1 MAGRRGCMNS
11 LWSGSE
17 RVRIGERLKASLA
30 GIVELELLRFRHW
43 EMVETVLGR
52 RETADTSITQQR
64 ESSGWISADGAA
76 RSRRQQ
82 ILSPSKSALPCL
94 KGLGD
99 GLESRWSTLSWDI
112 LSDPLSP
119 PTPELS
125 VAPQLDC
132 DSRPSSGFYSVSGS
146 SLSDSCCSV
155 CSEGAQGT
163 AGGPAGVR
171 GTWGPWDC
179 RPRSADHSI
188 SQWQEGRQLPS
199 QNTVTEKGERRPV
212 STGDLEV
219 NGLLFLSGLCPGQ
232 NESQQGSSYPLPDD
246 SLYSSLQLD
255 PKFCSNLVSRKT
267 KEVYAYPSPL
277 HAVALQ
283 SPLFTLSQDPPPP
296 LSNLPSSS
304 EVIQDDEPQTDAPKT
319 QEPTLT
325 RPPAS
330 SRPSQLD
337 QYISK
342 LVLQYH
348 SRSTTD
354 SSSRQ
359 GSWKWSSGAVHG
371 SSQSLTSFDSHSTS
385 STLTA
390 SSVTHRQ
397 SLFGN
402 SGGVSMSGMGKRG
415 GNCRNSINL
424 GNLPSLNGENLNLS
438 FHLNL
443 KLNLSPNLN
452 TNTSLNSSNSKEA
465 MGSCDYQDN
474 DPLTPTPRPPTSSTS
489 LSMSSAWRGRKRIS
503 TCPVNHRGSLEIK
516 GTRFSPQ
523 GFSHS
528 LDWSS
533 VSQEEAAETLAKV
546 CEGSPKVNEDSAK
559 ICEISRVSG
568 LPRSV
573 VVGLLEEG
581 VELDEDCFQTEEE
594 RGGATSEGALVP
606 SPSSHSH
613 SHPPESDRSA
623 SHSNVSLQASSVHCP
638 QSELDSHLPLFSP
651 PVLSEGQ
658 TTHKIHSCGPTYTRQ
673 GTPTTHFDCHP
684 SALAHPIPHTLF
696 HLQTQPPPNS
706 LTDSHC
712 SKPSPESTT
721 HSVSPLHSHSPFKL
735 AALSVFHRNSP
746 FQSSLPRFHVHRSPL
761 EGDWRLRGGS
771 LRQEPGAGWGSGG
784 CGWQRAEGER
794 LYQGKHASRE
804 LVRAS
809 TVSSFAEKENC
820 SRWEDHREGSFKDAP
835 KRGPSFCKRLE
846 GLFGGKEKDRAS
858 GSEKDGGKW
867 SSQPE
872 KSSGK
877 VRKGRM
883 EDEGEKANPSKQKG
897 KGWGSHRPGV
907 LFRSE
912 SQGVLDHRS
921 TKQDARERRQ
931 QWVSSLEI
939 TRAGLGHSSHV
950 LSLDEA
956 QAFGGGGEDERLSST
971 ASLFHLSRSQSPEGS
986 CLSLSPL
993 SSPSL
998 SPPPPPTHIH
1008 RTRSFRDL
1016 GKRVFSSV
1024 KPFTFKTQSLRK

>member
-30 GIVELELLRFRHW
+30 GIVELDLLRFRHW

-52 RETADTSITQQR
+52 RETVDTSITEQR
-64 ESSGWISADGAA
+64 ESSGWISVHGAA

-82 ILSPSKSALPCL
+82 ILSPSKSVLPCL

-99 GLESRWSTLSWDI
+99 GLESRWSTLSWEI

-171 GTWGPWDC
+171 GSWGPWNC
-179 RPRSADHSI
+179 RPRSVDHSV
-188 SQWQEGRQLPS
+188 SQWQEARQLPS
-199 QNTVTEKGERRPV
+199 QNTVTERGERRPV

-219 NGLLFLSGLCPGQ
+219 SGLLFLSDLCPGLS
-232 NESQQGSSYPLPDD
+232 ESQQGSSYPLPDG

-267 KEVYAYPSPL
+267 KEVYPYPSPL

-283 SPLFTLSQDPPPP
+283 SPLFTLSQDPSPP

-304 EVIQDDEPQTDAPKT
+304 EVIQNDEPQTAAPKT
-319 QEPTLT
+319 QEPTQT

-354 SSSRQ
+354 SSSRP
-359 GSWKWSSGAVHG
+359 GSRKWS
-371 SSQSLTSFDSHSTS
+371 
-385 STLTA
+385 
-390 SSVTHRQ
+390 
-397 SLFGN
+397 
-402 SGGVSMSGMGKRG
+402 
-415 GNCRNSINL
+415 L
-424 GNLPSLNGENLNLS
+424 G
-438 FHLNL
+438 
-443 KLNLSPNLN
+443 
-452 TNTSLNSSNSKEA
+452 
-465 MGSCDYQDN
+465 
-474 DPLTPTPRPPTSSTS
+474 
-489 LSMSSAWRGRKRIS
+489 
-503 TCPVNHRGSLEIK
+503 NHRGSLEIK
-516 GTRFSPQ
+516 GTGFSPQ

-533 VSQEEAAETLAKV
+533 ASQEEVEENLAKV
-546 CEGSPKVNEDSAK
+546 CEGSPKISEDSAK

-594 RGGATSEGALVP
+594 RGGATSEGVLFP

-613 SHPPESDRSA
+613 SHLPGSDRSA
-623 SHSNVSLQASSVHCP
+623 SHSNVSLQANSVNCP
-638 QSELDSHLPLFSP
+638 QSELDSHLPPFSP

-658 TTHKIHSCGPTYTRQ
+658 TTHKTHSCGPTYTRQ

-684 SALAHPIPHTLF
+684 SVLAHPIPHTLF
-696 HLQTQPPPNS
+696 NLQTQPPPNS

-712 SKPSPESTT
+712 SKSSTQSAS

-746 FQSSLPRFHVHRSPL
+746 FQSSLPRFRVHRFPL
-761 EGDWRLRGGS
+761 EGDSRLRGGS

-784 CGWQRAEGER
+784 QGWQRAEGER

-809 TVSSFAEKENC
+809 TVSSFAEKQNC
-820 SRWEDHREGSFKDAP
+820 SRWEDDREGSFKDAP
-835 KRGPSFCKRLE
+835 TRGPSFCKRLE
-846 GLFGGKEKDRAS
+846 ELFGGKEKDRAS
-858 GSEKDGGKW
+858 GSDRDGGKW
-867 SSQPE
+867 STQPE

-877 VRKGRM
+877 VSKGRM
-883 EDEGEKANPSKQKG
+883 EDKGEKDNPSKQKG
-897 KGWGSHRPGV
+897 KGWGSHSSSLRPGV

-956 QAFGGGGEDERLSST
+956 QAFGGGGEDECLSST

-998 SPPPPPTHIH
+998 SPPPPPTRIR

-1016 GKRVFSSV
+1016 GKKVFSSV